1 MGGLVS
7 APRAPQDDP
16 MTHPSPKAAASELE
30 LAERGESKE
39 TLIRAEEL
47 QLLSAPNGRV
57 AEQFRSLR
65 NSIQSMNPD
74 GAPRNLVMTSA
85 STGEGKTTAA
95 LNLALSFAE
104 LPHLT
109 VLVID
114 GNLHRPAVEEHLGLP
129 RRQGLS
135 ELLLGTLDVDRAVR
149 ETSVKRLFVLG
160 AGSSS
165 GNPAQYLG
173 TDRMGTL
180 LQMLKRRFDYV
191 IVDAP
196 STLDYNDASQLAA
209 MADGTLLVVRLG
221 QTPKHLVEQ
230 AATLLEG
237 LGANLLGTAALG
249 AE

>member
-1 MGGLVS
+1 
-7 APRAPQDDP
+7 
-16 MTHPSPKAAASELE
+16 MTPPPPKAPSSELAI
-30 LAERGESKE
+30 AERGESKE
-39 TLIRAEEL
+39 TPIRSEEL
-47 QLLSAPNGRV
+47 QLLSAPSGRV

-74 GAPRNLVMTSA
+74 GAPRTLVMTSA
-85 STGEGKTTAA
+85 TAGEGKTISA
-95 LNLALSFAE
+95 LNLALAFAE

-114 GNLHRPAVEEHLGLP
+114 GNLHAPAVEQRLGLP

-135 ELLLGTLDVDRAVR
+135 ELLLGTLDADQAVR

-160 AGSSS
+160 AGSSE

-173 TDRMGTL
+173 TDRMGTV

-191 IVDAP
+191 IVDGPA
-196 STLDYNDASQLAA
+196 TLDFNDASQLAA
-209 MADGTLLVVRLG
+209 MADGTLLAVRLG

-237 LGANLLGTAALG
+237 LGANLLGTTALG